1 MCLPFLCKTEKIYN
15 IQWGA
20 AANRTQYMVGIL
32 KEKEKY
38 SEKSREIG
46 TKMTEMVKNTVAFI
60 AILC

>member
-1 MCLPFLCKTEKIYN
+1 
-15 IQWGA
+15 
-20 AANRTQYMVGIL
+20 MVGIL

-60 AILC
+60 AFLC